1 MNAKAKEI
9 LVSVAFCL
17 GGGLLAVNSIS
28 TSFAA
33 DMDSMNGEQVFV
45 AAAGAERFAGN
56 SNFCKALTGVQ
67 EVGTDGV
74 SAEFSAALR
83 DAIQA
88 NGGDVKRT
96 FSMIRET
103 CASVT

>member
-33 DMDSMNGEQVFV
+33 DSATMNGDPVF
-45 AAAGAERFAGN
+45 GARGGGR
-56 SNFCKALTGVQ
+56 KL
-67 EVGTDGV
+67 
-74 SAEFSAALR
+74 FSAKTELLQR
-83 DAIQA
+83 KQRLSIQ
-88 NGGDVKRT
+88 VQSR
-96 FSMIRET
+96 
-103 CASVT
+103 VV